1 MKRSRSYYII
11 PRTREVNVEMYQA
24 VRAWA
29 AVPSGRSV
37 RTSPGAW
44 CRPDSCRQPGCG
56 QQRSRRCRVS
66 RRGRLGGRRPIRV
79 RPPAPTKRPVLAP
92 GRARCLCMRVG
103 GPVGGWVGGCW
114 WVSEVCVGCVWGVCL
129 CVCVWVRAR
138 TQRGCQCSLAL
149 QAPWLR
155 ALSVLACASSA
166 IYAAAPLTHSP
177 AHHRSSTRLYLY
189 ISTDRTAAKHDLER
203 SWSSAPPPPSGAT
216 ASMRVRVRPL
226 THAPEQSAGYRCV
239 PPPSASRARPRPPA
253 ADKA

>member
-1 MKRSRSYYII
+1 VQVAVPMKRSRSYYII

-103 GPVGGWVGGCW
+103 GSVGGWVGGCW
-114 WVSEVCVGCVWGVCL
+114 WVSEVCVGCVFV
-129 CVCVWVRAR
+129 CVCVGARAHP
-138 TQRGCQCSLAL
+138 A
-149 QAPWLR
+149 W
-155 ALSVLACASSA
+155 LSVLACASSA
-166 IYAAAPLTHSP
+166 MASSTVSARLRFERHIRSSAAHTLTGTPPFQHAPLSVHFDRPDRGETRPRAQLVLCAAA
-177 AHHRSSTRLYLY
+177 AFGR
-189 ISTDRTAAKHDLER
+189 DRFH
-203 SWSSAPPPPSGAT
+203 
-216 ASMRVRVRPL
+216 
-226 THAPEQSAGYRCV
+226 
-239 PPPSASRARPRPPA
+239 ARPRPPPNA
-253 ADKA
+253 RP

>member
-103 GPVGGWVGGCW
+103 GSVGGWVGGCW
-114 WVSEVCVGCVWGVCL
+114 WVSEVCVGFV
-129 CVCVWVRAR
+129 CVCVCGCARAPSVAVSAR
-138 TQRGCQCSLAL
+138 LRFKRHGFEHCQCSLAL
-149 QAPWLR
+149 RAPYTQQRRSHTHRHTTVPAR
-155 ALSVLACASSA
+155 ASICTFRQTGPRRNTTSSA
-166 IYAAAPLTHSP
+166 AGPL
-177 AHHRSSTRLYLY
+177 RRRRL
-189 ISTDRTAAKHDLER
+189 
-203 SWSSAPPPPSGAT
+203 
-216 ASMRVRVRPL
+216 
-226 THAPEQSAGYRCV
+226 
-239 PPPSASRARPRPPA
+239 RARPLPCASASAP
-253 ADKA
+253 